1 MTRILVVETE
11 ARARHAL
18 RLILEGAGYDV
29 EVAATSVEAG
39 RMFNDNPAE
48 LVVTDAIDAQ
58 ARLSFAGARMLA
70 VPGGCAG
77 REHEVAERVLAMGV
91 NHILPKPFRRDA
103 LLDAVR
109 FTLDMTPP
117 KHETHPN

>member
-11 ARARHAL
+11 VRARHAL
-18 RLILEGAGYDV
+18 RSILEGAGYDV
-29 EVAATSVEAG
+29 DVAAGPLEAG
-39 RMFNDNPAE
+39 RMFADNPAE
-48 LVVTDAIDAQ
+48 LVITDAIDAQ
-58 ARLSFAGARMLA
+58 ARLCFAGARMLA

-77 REHEVAERVLAMGV
+77 REHEVAERVQAMGMS
-91 NHILPKPFRRDA
+91 HFLPKPFRRDD

-117 KHETHPN
+117 KHDAHPN